1 MMSRK
6 VKVATSV
13 DAETAQT
20 LRDQAA
26 LHHLS
31 LSQVAAELLAGSVK
45 DRSANG
51 ETVLF
56 FAEIRQTIHRDI
68 GRMADRLAYL
78 LVRSGLEAGATRREV
93 FNLLVR
99 SGLDLA
105 AAKRIH
111 DAAWHAAVEALR
123 KPVAGLRELASGA
136 DSLGT
141 DEASDER
148 PA

>member
-1 MMSRK
+1 MSRK
-6 VKVATSV
+6 VKVAASV

-20 LRDQAA
+20 LRDRAA

-141 DEASDER
+141 DETSDER